1 MQDDLAML
9 TLCPQDMLRA
19 VELMSSAD
27 GPLAGWRISVGVHT
41 GPALC
46 GVVEGRQPKFVL
58 VGETVNIG
66 QYAKVRALLYTRRE
80 RTIPPKWTTHH

>member
-1 MQDDLAML
+1 ML
-9 TLCPQDMLRA
+9 CALQDMLRA

>member
-1 MQDDLAML
+1 MQDDLV
-9 TLCPQDMLRA
+9 LCALQDMLRA

-58 VGETVNIG
+58 VGETVKIG
-66 QYAKVRALLYTRRE
+66 QYAKVRALLHTRRE

>member
-1 MQDDLAML
+1 MQDDLV
-9 TLCPQDMLRA
+9 LCALQDMLRA

>member
-1 MQDDLAML
+1 MCMQDDLV
-9 TLCPQDMLRA
+9 LCALQDMLRA

-58 VGETVNIG
+58 VGETVKIG
-66 QYAKVRALLYTRRE
+66 QYAKVRALLHTRRE

>member
-1 MQDDLAML
+1 MQDDLV
-9 TLCPQDMLRA
+9 LCALQDMLRA

-27 GPLAGWRISVGVHT
+27 GLLAGWLISVGVHT

-58 VGETVNIG
+58 VGETVKIG
-66 QYAKVRALLYTRRE
+66 QYAKVRALLHTRRE